1 VTMKTKALALFIV
14 PLLILCS
21 ISCSDDEPTPIVFGD
36 NSFVYEVEYSE
47 NTKIFSGELKE
58 SLTKVDT
65 TRVTEY
71 DPATETD
78 IEVKYYTFTFT
89 DQSVLDSLGVGSI
102 LIIDGDY
109 MTKVKSIDSNGN
121 GVVVET
127 EPATLKE
134 AIKNGKIEWDVS
146 PTVDLVQKIGIGDR
160 EMKGNGILTDGYEYE
175 FEWLDRKYTIWMN
188 PDGASLQ
195 GLQQIQVN
203 FTCQKLDKDSKRVTG
218 TLGAKGTT
226 TFPRQHTKMEFA
238 DNELTTLETNNHN
251 LRSELTLE
259 YVAEMSFGGTQ
270 VITLPHIALKIPVQ
284 SLTSLPIPIPM
295 YIKIGVAFSSTV
307 NMPVV
312 SSFATA
318 KVKLILDSDTGF
330 DYVGPTVN
338 ASAKVNDYDLGHAAW
353 AIGATQ
359 LCPTPLEIRYDVSC
373 PRVGIEI
380 AGSELAWVAGVFS
393 SRAKLI
399 VPSLCKAALYQ
410 VRIDGGYSLK
420 VMGYSIAEKSGSINE
435 VSRTEKSPECP

>member
-1 VTMKTKALALFIV
+1 MKRQALALAIFSLLFI
-14 PLLILCS
+14 LTY
-21 ISCSDDEPTPIVFGD
+21 SCSDDSGD
-36 NSFVYEVEYSE
+36 PLRVYGDDTFVYDVEYSA
-47 NTKIFSGELKE
+47 NTKIFSGEIKN
-58 SLTKVDT
+58 SLINVDT
-65 TRVTEY
+65 NRVTEY
-71 DPATETD
+71 DPSTETD
-78 IEVKYYTFTFT
+78 IEVKHYTFTFS
-89 DQSVLDSLGVGSI
+89 DKSVLDSLTEGSI

-109 MTKVKSIDSNGN
+109 MTKVKNIIESGGN
-121 GVVVET
+121 VVVET

-134 AIKNGKIEWDVS
+134 VIKNGKIEWDMT
-146 PTVDLVQKIGIGDR
+146 PGIDLVQQIDVGDR
-160 EMKGNGILTDGYEYE
+160 EFKGNNILTDEFEYE
-175 FEWLDRKYTIWMN
+175 FEWLDRKYTIWMKPN
-188 PDGASLQ
+188 GKSAQ
-195 GLQQIQVN
+195 GLPQIQVN
-203 FTCQKLDKDSKRVTG
+203 FTCQKTDKDNGNVTA

-226 TFPRQHTKMEFA
+226 TFPRQRTKMEFSE
-238 DNELTTLETNNHN
+238 NELTTFETNNNN

-270 VITLPHIALKIPVQ
+270 VITLPTLALKIPVQ

-295 YIKIGVAFSSTV
+295 YITVGVSFSSTV

-330 DYVGPTVN
+330 DYEGPTIN
-338 ASAKVNDYDLGHAAW
+338 ASAKVNDYDLGEAAW

-359 LCPTPLEIRYDVSC
+359 LCPTPLEVRYDVSC

-380 AGSELAWVAGVFS
+380 AGSELAWLSGVFS

-420 VMGYSIAEKSGSINE
+420 VMGYSIAEKTGNITE